1 MQVIQIKDVC
11 KAFDQRQVLNN
22 ISLSVEEG
30 EIFGLLGPSGAG
42 KTTLIKMLIGL
53 LSATSGN
60 IAILGKELDKKI
72 DESFPSF
79 GMVLDNDG
87 LYDRLNCYDNLELY
101 ARIYSISNRK
111 KVINDLLE
119 KVGLIESSKKS
130 VSNLSKGMRQR
141 LSFARAILH
150 SPKIVFLDEPTSGLD
165 PATTLQIHSMMKM
178 LKESG
183 TTIFLTT
190 HNMNEAQ
197 KMCDHLALLNEG
209 NIVEEGTPEDICL
222 HHRKKCEVN
231 IEMTN
236 GEKYMVDSHDL
247 LTVLQTVLDTNNKI
261 RSIHSNEPNLEE
273 VFIELTGRDLRLKQ
287 LTTFVLSSLNKLR
300 IH

>member
-30 EIFGLLGPSGAG
+30 EIFGLLGSSGAG

-273 VFIELTGRDLRLKQ
+273 VFIELTGRDLR
-287 LTTFVLSSLNKLR
+287 
-300 IH
+300 

>member
-60 IAILGKELDKKI
+60 IAILGKELDKRI

-273 VFIELTGRDLRLKQ
+273 VFIELTGRDLR
-287 LTTFVLSSLNKLR
+287 
-300 IH
+300 

>member
-11 KAFDQRQVLNN
+11 KSFDQRQVLNN

-53 LSATSGN
+53 LPATSGN

-165 PATTLQIHSMMKM
+165 PATTLQIHSMMKT

-273 VFIELTGRDLRLKQ
+273 VFIELTGRDLR
-287 LTTFVLSSLNKLR
+287 
-300 IH
+300 

>member
-11 KAFDQRQVLNN
+11 KAFDQLQVLND

-236 GEKYMVDSHDL
+236 GEKYMVNSHDL

-273 VFIELTGRDLRLKQ
+273 VFIELTGRDLR
-287 LTTFVLSSLNKLR
+287 
-300 IH
+300 

>member
-101 ARIYSISNRK
+101 ARTYSISNRK

-273 VFIELTGRDLRLKQ
+273 VFIELTGRDLR
-287 LTTFVLSSLNKLR
+287 
-300 IH
+300 

>member
-53 LSATSGN
+53 FSATSGN

-273 VFIELTGRDLRLKQ
+273 VFIELTGRDLR
-287 LTTFVLSSLNKLR
+287 
-300 IH
+300 

>member
-101 ARIYSISNRK
+101 ARIYSISDRK

-165 PATTLQIHSMMKM
+165 PATTLQIHSMMKT

-273 VFIELTGRDLRLKQ
+273 VFIELTGRDLR
-287 LTTFVLSSLNKLR
+287 
-300 IH
+300 

>member
-197 KMCDHLALLNEG
+197 KMCDHSALLNEG

-273 VFIELTGRDLRLKQ
+273 VFIELTGRDLR
-287 LTTFVLSSLNKLR
+287 
-300 IH
+300 

>member
-119 KVGLIESSKKS
+119 NVGLIESSKKS

-165 PATTLQIHSMMKM
+165 PATTLQIHSMMKT

-273 VFIELTGRDLRLKQ
+273 VFIELTGRDLR
-287 LTTFVLSSLNKLR
+287 
-300 IH
+300 

>member
-11 KAFDQRQVLNN
+11 KAFDQLQVLNN
-22 ISLSVEEG
+22 ISLSVELG
-30 EIFGLLGPSGAG
+30 YIFGFLGPSGAG

-273 VFIELTGRDLRLKQ
+273 VFIELTGRDLR
-287 LTTFVLSSLNKLR
+287 
-300 IH
+300 

>member
-11 KAFDQRQVLNN
+11 KAFDQRQHLNN

-130 VSNLSKGMRQR
+130 VSNLCKGMRQR

-273 VFIELTGRDLRLKQ
+273 VFIELTGRDLR
-287 LTTFVLSSLNKLR
+287 
-300 IH
+300 

>member
-222 HHRKKCEVN
+222 LHRKKCEVN

-273 VFIELTGRDLRLKQ
+273 VFIELTGRDLR
-287 LTTFVLSSLNKLR
+287 
-300 IH
+300 

>member
-1 MQVIQIKDVC
+1 
-11 KAFDQRQVLNN
+11 
-22 ISLSVEEG
+22 
-30 EIFGLLGPSGAG
+30 
-42 KTTLIKMLIGL
+42 MLIIQGAWFDVYL

-165 PATTLQIHSMMKM
+165 PATTLQIHSMMKT

-222 HHRKKCEVN
+222 LHRKKCEVN

-273 VFIELTGRDLRLKQ
+273 VFIELTGRDLR
-287 LTTFVLSSLNKLR
+287 
-300 IH
+300 

>member
-141 LSFARAILH
+141 LSFARAFLH

-273 VFIELTGRDLRLKQ
+273 VFIELTGRDLR
-287 LTTFVLSSLNKLR
+287 
-300 IH
+300 

>member
-11 KAFDQRQVLNN
+11 KAFDQLQVLNN

-30 EIFGLLGPSGAG
+30 KIFGLLGPSGAG

-273 VFIELTGRDLRLKQ
+273 VFIELTGRDLR
-287 LTTFVLSSLNKLR
+287 
-300 IH
+300 

>member
-119 KVGLIESSKKS
+119 KVGLIHLVNGYHIEDAFPIDSEKFRLFLKEHIDLNDEHQ
-130 VSNLSKGMRQR
+130 VSA
-141 LSFARAILH
+141 ARTHLTRIRAYQTLD
-150 SPKIVFLDEPTSGLD
+150 FLDE
-165 PATTLQIHSMMKM
+165 
-178 LKESG
+178 
-183 TTIFLTT
+183 
-190 HNMNEAQ
+190 
-197 KMCDHLALLNEG
+197 LL
-209 NIVEEGTPEDICL
+209 
-222 HHRKKCEVN
+222 
-231 IEMTN
+231 
-236 GEKYMVDSHDL
+236 
-247 LTVLQTVLDTNNKI
+247 
-261 RSIHSNEPNLEE
+261 
-273 VFIELTGRDLRLKQ
+273 
-287 LTTFVLSSLNKLR
+287 
-300 IH
+300 

>member
-236 GEKYMVDSHDL
+236 GEKYMVDSHNL

-273 VFIELTGRDLRLKQ
+273 VFIELTGRDLR
-287 LTTFVLSSLNKLR
+287 
-300 IH
+300 

>member
-42 KTTLIKMLIGL
+42 KTTLIKMLICL

-273 VFIELTGRDLRLKQ
+273 VFIELTGRDLR
-287 LTTFVLSSLNKLR
+287 
-300 IH
+300 

>member
-1 MQVIQIKDVC
+1 MQVIQIKDAC

-141 LSFARAILH
+141 LSFAIAILH

-273 VFIELTGRDLRLKQ
+273 VFIELTGRDLR
-287 LTTFVLSSLNKLR
+287 
-300 IH
+300 

>member
-30 EIFGLLGPSGAG
+30 EIFGLIGPSGAG

-60 IAILGKELDKKI
+60 IAILGKKLDKKI

-273 VFIELTGRDLRLKQ
+273 VFIELTGRDLR
-287 LTTFVLSSLNKLR
+287 
-300 IH
+300 

>member
-11 KAFDQRQVLNN
+11 KAFDQLQVLNN
-22 ISLSVEEG
+22 ISLCVEEG

-165 PATTLQIHSMMKM
+165 PATTLQIHSMMKT

-222 HHRKKCEVN
+222 LHRKKCEVN

-273 VFIELTGRDLRLKQ
+273 VFIELTGRDLR
-287 LTTFVLSSLNKLR
+287 
-300 IH
+300 

>member
-236 GEKYMVDSHDL
+236 GGKYMVDSHDL

-273 VFIELTGRDLRLKQ
+273 VFIELTGRDLR
-287 LTTFVLSSLNKLR
+287 
-300 IH
+300 

>member
-11 KAFDQRQVLNN
+11 KAFDQLQVLNN

-183 TTIFLTT
+183 TTIFLIS

-222 HHRKKCEVN
+222 LHRKKCEVN

-273 VFIELTGRDLRLKQ
+273 VFIELTGRDLR
-287 LTTFVLSSLNKLR
+287 
-300 IH
+300 

>member
-11 KAFDQRQVLNN
+11 KAFDQLQVLNN

-42 KTTLIKMLIGL
+42 KTTLIKIIIGL

-273 VFIELTGRDLRLKQ
+273 VFIELTGRDLR
-287 LTTFVLSSLNKLR
+287 
-300 IH
+300 

>member
-1 MQVIQIKDVC
+1 MQVIQIQDVC
-11 KAFDQRQVLNN
+11 EAFDQRQVLNN

-30 EIFGLLGPSGAG
+30 VIFGLLGPSGAG

-273 VFIELTGRDLRLKQ
+273 VFIELTGRDLR
-287 LTTFVLSSLNKLR
+287 
-300 IH
+300 

>member
-60 IAILGKELDKKI
+60 ITILGKELDKKI

-273 VFIELTGRDLRLKQ
+273 VFIELTGRDLR
-287 LTTFVLSSLNKLR
+287 
-300 IH
+300 

>member
-273 VFIELTGRDLRLKQ
+273 VFIELTGGDLR
-287 LTTFVLSSLNKLR
+287 
-300 IH
+300 

>member
-53 LSATSGN
+53 LSETSGN

-165 PATTLQIHSMMKM
+165 PATTLQIHSMMKT

-273 VFIELTGRDLRLKQ
+273 VFIELTGRDLR
-287 LTTFVLSSLNKLR
+287 
-300 IH
+300 

>member
-165 PATTLQIHSMMKM
+165 PATTLQIHSMMKT

-236 GEKYMVDSHDL
+236 SEKYMVDSHDL

-273 VFIELTGRDLRLKQ
+273 VFIELTGRDLR
-287 LTTFVLSSLNKLR
+287 
-300 IH
+300 

>member
-11 KAFDQRQVLNN
+11 KAFDQLQVLNN

-273 VFIELTGRDLRLKQ
+273 VFIELTGRDLR
-287 LTTFVLSSLNKLR
+287 
-300 IH
+300 

>member
-1 MQVIQIKDVC
+1 MQIIQIKDVC
-11 KAFDQRQVLNN
+11 KAFDQLQVLNN

-165 PATTLQIHSMMKM
+165 PATTLQIHSMMKT

-222 HHRKKCEVN
+222 LHRKKCEVN

-273 VFIELTGRDLRLKQ
+273 VFIELTGRDLR
-287 LTTFVLSSLNKLR
+287 
-300 IH
+300 

>member
-165 PATTLQIHSMMKM
+165 PATTLQINSMMKM

-273 VFIELTGRDLRLKQ
+273 VFIELTGRDLR
-287 LTTFVLSSLNKLR
+287 
-300 IH
+300 

>member
-11 KAFDQRQVLNN
+11 KAFDQLQVLNN
-22 ISLSVEEG
+22 ISLSAEEG

-165 PATTLQIHSMMKM
+165 PATTLQIHSMMKT

-222 HHRKKCEVN
+222 LHRKKCEVN

-273 VFIELTGRDLRLKQ
+273 VFIELTGRDLR
-287 LTTFVLSSLNKLR
+287 
-300 IH
+300 

>member
-119 KVGLIESSKKS
+119 KVGLVESSKKS

-273 VFIELTGRDLRLKQ
+273 VFIELTGRDLR
-287 LTTFVLSSLNKLR
+287 
-300 IH
+300 

>member
-11 KAFDQRQVLNN
+11 KEFDQLQVLNN

-165 PATTLQIHSMMKM
+165 PATTLQIHSMMKT

-222 HHRKKCEVN
+222 LHRKKCEVN

-273 VFIELTGRDLRLKQ
+273 VFIELTGRDLR
-287 LTTFVLSSLNKLR
+287 
-300 IH
+300 

>member
-101 ARIYSISNRK
+101 DRIYSISNRK

-273 VFIELTGRDLRLKQ
+273 VFIELTGRDLR
-287 LTTFVLSSLNKLR
+287 
-300 IH
+300 

>member
-231 IEMTN
+231 VEMTN

-273 VFIELTGRDLRLKQ
+273 VFIELTGRDLR
-287 LTTFVLSSLNKLR
+287 
-300 IH
+300 